1 MASRDHILLHRREV
15 AASAVGRRLRRRIT
29 GLGGTHRIGSGRLPR
44 RHRARGRR
52 GRTREY
58 LQPKT
63 ISVDPAGELPAEIL
77 AATVRTRWEA

>member
-1 MASRDHILLHRREV
+1 VTTSFYIGGKWLPAQSD
-15 AASAVGRRLRRRIT
+15 AVFDVVSPGSEE
-29 GLGGTHRIGSGRLPR
+29 RIGSVPAASPAGIGREDGVDGL
-44 RHRARGRR
+44 
-52 GRTREY
+52 REY